1 MLKNNA
7 GKASLTTGNPI
18 ILTPAQIENPIVADP
33 APSGSSNSGGSRTN
47 DTSNDLGVLVHYIAG
62 DATSE
67 LVFKLNLTFDVGEV
81 SSLRGKEFVVA
92 GVTRAPF
99 VESSARARPRVNL
112 NLFEEDPALEEWRV
126 GELVVAKIPTL
137 S

>member
-1 MLKNNA
+1 M
-7 GKASLTTGNPI
+7 
-18 ILTPAQIENPIVADP
+18 
-33 APSGSSNSGGSRTN
+33 
-47 DTSNDLGVLVHYIAG
+47 HYIAG

-99 VESSARARPRVNL
+99 VESSASARPRVNL
-112 NLFEEDPALEEWRV
+112 DLFDEDPALEEWRV
-126 GELVVAKIPTL
+126 GELAVAKIPAL
-137 S
+137 P